1 MMNTVRL
8 RRERIGLY
16 ALSLVDMV
24 TEANIV
30 EIALS

>member
-1 MMNTVRL
+1 MNPIRL
-8 RRERIGLY
+8 RIERIGLY

-24 TEANIV
+24 TKANIV